1 MYSGSTYLSIDLLK
15 VKTNRDMMKTKI
27 YFSIRY
33 VTFHIYERILLQ
45 KNEVGWVNKYL
56 GKKFILQKYFLVDLP
71 LVFFHNL
78 CGFE

>member
-15 VKTNRDMMKTKI
+15 IKTNQDMMKTKI
-27 YFSIRY
+27 YFSY
-33 VTFHIYERILLQ
+33 FPFHIYESILLQ

-56 GKKFILQKYFLVDLP
+56 GKKFILQKYSLVDLP